1 MLFVAV
7 HLRGRIIPPMEAKVS
22 VLSVHHVSLL
32 VKNTAKALEFYSGIL
47 GLALDPARPDMKFS
61 GAWLNIGEQ
70 QIHLLELP
78 NPDPVD
84 GRPEHGGRDRHLAL
98 LVDALSPIEQALD
111 AHNISYTRSKSGRKA
126 IFCRDFDGNGIEL
139 IEAAI

>member
-1 MLFVAV
+1 
-7 HLRGRIIPPMEAKVS
+7 MEAKVS

-139 IEAAI
+139 IEAAS